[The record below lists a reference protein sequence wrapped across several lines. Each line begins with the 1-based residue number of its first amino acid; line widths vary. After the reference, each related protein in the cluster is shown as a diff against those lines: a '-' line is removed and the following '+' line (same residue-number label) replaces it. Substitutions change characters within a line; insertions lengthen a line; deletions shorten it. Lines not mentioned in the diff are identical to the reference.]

1 MEIKDNIH
9 YWRFSL
15 ENPEPLI
22 DEYYYFDEIIVN
34 DYQFI
39 DKVEKLREL
48 IITYCSMINIDID
61 ASLKVLERI
70 HEIIN
75 STEKIQYTEFIAFW
89 KVFDLSYS
97 KYKEAPKIKQFE
109 VLANL
114 LKKYCESRI
123 TLYRKLGFT
132 NTTVQALYDA
142 GASRKK
148 SISGIRKILDIVS
161 GIFGYDIPYADTI
174 EKVKNY
180 KMTYFLPD
188 QKDKNMFY
196 NFCRFYNI
204 EYKFGNEHQ
213 GKLPDIVLKI
223 GDHLFIIEAKHLK
236 EPGGAQDKQISELI
250 DFIKYSEKQEHVH
263 YVAFLDGPYFNYFI
277 NNRINIRGS
286 KIKKQRDAIEQNLK
300 RNPRNFFVN
309 TAGLKI
315 LLKDLKNSSIIT
327 SRL

>member
-1 MEIKDNIH
+1 MGIKDNIY
-9 YWRFSL
+9 YWRLSL

-34 DYQFI
+34 DNQFI

-89 KVFDLSYS
+89 KVVDLSYS
-97 KYKEAPKIKQFE
+97 KYKEAPKSKQLE
-109 VLANL
+109 VLASL

-123 TLYRKLGFT
+123 PLYRKLGFT
-132 NTTVQALYDA
+132 NITVQALYDA

-161 GIFGYDIPYADTI
+161 GIFGYDVPYADTI

-180 KMTYFLPD
+180 KVMYFLPD
-188 QKDKNMFY
+188 QKDENMFY
-196 NFCRFYNI
+196 SFCRLYNI

-223 GDHLFIIEAKHLK
+223 GDYLFIIEAKHLK

-250 DFIKYSEKQEHVH
+250 DFIKHSEKHEHVH

-277 NNRINIRGS
+277 NIRES

-309 TAGLKI
+309 TAGLKF
-315 LLKDLKNSSIIT
+315 LLKDLKNSFIIT
-327 SRL
+327 SRS

>member
-1 MEIKDNIH
+1 MEIKDNIY

-34 DYQFI
+34 DNKFI
-39 DKVEKLREL
+39 EEVEKLREL

-123 TLYRKLGFT
+123 PLYRKLGFT

-148 SISGIRKILDIVS
+148 SISGIRKILDMVS

-174 EKVKNY
+174 EEVKNY

-204 EYKFGNEHQ
+204 EYKFGVEHQ

-263 YVAFLDGPYFNYFI
+263 YIAFLDGPYFNYF
-277 NNRINIRGS
+277 INIRGS

-315 LLKDLKNSSIIT
+315 LLEDLKNSSIN
-327 SRL
+327 L